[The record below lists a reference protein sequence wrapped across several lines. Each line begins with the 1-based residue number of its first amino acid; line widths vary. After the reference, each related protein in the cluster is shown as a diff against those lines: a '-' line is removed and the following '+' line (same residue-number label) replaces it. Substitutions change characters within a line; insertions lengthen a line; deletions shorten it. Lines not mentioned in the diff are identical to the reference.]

1 MKGYEISGD
10 HTKSQQEI
18 TRHQLALGVRGSE
31 RKGEMG
37 GEVGQSMPIGAG
49 KKSVAWNFISW
60 ELYIKLYLFNEV
72 GTGKM
77 YRTCQTPGPDASGGK
92 ITSPTLTTHLVF
104 QPASLSG
111 GSLGNNKWEA
121 RKEQG
126 AK

>member
-49 KKSVAWNFISW
+49 KKICCMKFHFLRAIHQV
-60 ELYIKLYLFNEV
+60 
-72 GTGKM
+72 
-77 YRTCQTPGPDASGGK
+77 
-92 ITSPTLTTHLVF
+92 VF
-104 QPASLSG
+104 V
-111 GSLGNNKWEA
+111 
-121 RKEQG
+121 
-126 AK
+126 

>member
-49 KKSVAWNFISW
+49 KKSVA
-60 ELYIKLYLFNEV
+60 
-72 GTGKM
+72 
-77 YRTCQTPGPDASGGK
+77 
-92 ITSPTLTTHLVF
+92 
-104 QPASLSG
+104 
-111 GSLGNNKWEA
+111 
-121 RKEQG
+121 
-126 AK
+126 